1 MIVGTVS
8 VGVQDRLEP
17 VVVQLILVEY
27 ISVTPALFFANVALY
42 VLPFTVIFGLV
53 VAALLLPALSLIEP
67 LFKLVVN
74 VPTLLPFTVTT

>member
-1 MIVGTVS
+1 MLETFEPFVNVTV
-8 VGVQDRLEP
+8 
-17 VVVQLILVEY
+17 
-27 ISVTPALFFANVALY
+27 Y